1 MELLSLPLNTAAE
14 IEPGLV
20 SHTEPRLLLELEP
33 WAKGFF
39 RNLRDTLLFRHPEQP
54 ELTSAPGEFWPDVFV
69 RRSLPWWGFFE
80 SGFGHGLVFAALWG
94 LAIIWPVRPQLTPE
108 RTFDRSQVI
117 YFSPSE
123 YLPPLDTGEVKPT
136 EPQKADPE
144 YARQPILSV
153 PPEADNPHQTIVSP
167 PDIRLTQDIATPNV
181 VSWGD
186 HTVPVPLAA
195 TERESPAVHSLT
207 APIVAPPPD
216 VRVDDSHA
224 LASLNSGVIAPAPDL
239 NSRDS
244 RTVQSLNRSIVPPP
258 PDASAARDPRSLQA
272 PHGSI
277 VPPPPIV
284 QLAAQRVGE
293 VSVAPSQI
301 IAPAP
306 QLTVP
311 AQRSVP
317 GLPGENK
324 DIIAPPPSLNSVA
337 AQAEA
342 DRYSGGVKSLGQAA
356 NHVIPPP
363 PSAAQAGTNGSE
375 RLIALGIHP
384 APVPP
389 PVAPGN
395 RRGSFAA
402 TPEGKAGATATPG
415 STGTHSANSNHDAGK
430 ASGSGDASL
439 PRGLQVGAVPQATA
453 SATSGK
459 SSSDLV
465 NPNLFARAL
474 PPAASLPSSSR
485 VGSSDDVAK
494 TPLEQRVFG
503 DRHVYSL
510 TLNMPNLNSAGGSW
524 VIRFAEANSSAPKG
538 DFTTPVAVHKVDPA
552 YPLELMRKNVA
563 GTVTL
568 QAVIAADGSVE
579 KVQVLQGV
587 DEQLDRFACDAFRRW
602 RFFPATRNGNPVDLD
617 AVVTIPFH
625 PFSQRRNF

>member
-14 IEPGLV
+14 IEPDLA
-20 SHTEPRLLLELEP
+20 SHTEPRLLLDLEP
-33 WAKGFF
+33 WARAFF
-39 RNLRDTLLFRHPEQP
+39 RNLRDTLLFRQP
-54 ELTSAPGEFWPDVFV
+54 EPVELSSTPGEFWPDVFV
-69 RRSLPWWGFFE
+69 RRSLPWWGFVE

-94 LAIIWPVRPQLTPE
+94 LAIIWPVRTQLTPA

-136 EPQKADPE
+136 EAQKADPE

-153 PPEADNPHQTIVSP
+153 PPEADNHHQTIVSP
-167 PDIRLTQDIATPNV
+167 PDIRLAQDIASPNI

-195 TERESPAVHSLT
+195 TERDAPVHSLT
-207 APIVAPPPD
+207 APVVAPPPD

-224 LASLNSGVIAPAPDL
+224 IAALNSAVIAPAPDP
-239 NSRDS
+239 NGRDT
-244 RTVQSLNRSIVPPP
+244 RTVQALDRSVVPPP
-258 PDASAARDPRSLQA
+258 PDAGSARDPRSLRT

-293 VSVAPSQI
+293 ITIAPSQI

-311 AQRSVP
+311 TQRSVP
-317 GLPGENK
+317 GLPGQNK
-324 DIIAPPPSLNSVA
+324 DVIAPPPLLSSVA
-337 AQAEA
+337 GQTEA
-342 DRYSGGVKSLGQAA
+342 ARSASGARSLGQPGS
-356 NHVIPPP
+356 HVIPPP
-363 PSAAQAGTNGSE
+363 PSAAQAGPNGSE

-402 TPEGKAGATATPG
+402 TPEGKAGAAGTPG
-415 STGTHSANSNHDAGK
+415 SANVHSANSTHDGGKGAG
-430 ASGSGDASL
+430 DPSL
-439 PRGLQVGAVPQATA
+439 PRGLQVGAAPHANS
-453 SATSGK
+453 SATTGNS

-465 NPNLFARAL
+465 NPNLFARAF
-474 PPAASLPSSSR
+474 PPAGSLPSSSR
-485 VGSSDDVAK
+485 VGSSDDLAK
-494 TPLEQRVFG
+494 TPLERKVFG

-524 VIRFAEANSSAPKG
+524 VIRFAETNPDAPKG
-538 DFTTPVAVHKVDPA
+538 DLTTPVAVHKVDPA
-552 YPLELMRKNVA
+552 YPLELMRKNVS

-617 AVVTIPFH
+617 AVVAIPFH
-625 PFSQRRNF
+625 PILQRHY

>member
-14 IEPGLV
+14 IEPELV

-33 WAKGFF
+33 WVKTFF
-39 RNLRDTLLFRHPEQP
+39 RNLRDTLLLRSPEP
-54 ELTSAPGEFWPDVFV
+54 VELTAAPGEFWPDVFV
-69 RRSLPWWGFFE
+69 RRSLPWWGFVE
-80 SGFGHGLVFAALWG
+80 SGFSHGLVFAALWG
-94 LAIIWPVRPQLTPE
+94 LAIIWPVRPQLTPA
-108 RTFDRSQVI
+108 RTFDRSEVI

-123 YLPPLDTGEVKPT
+123 YLPPLDTGEVKPAQ
-136 EPQKADPE
+136 PQPPDPE
-144 YARQPILSV
+144 YAKQPILSV
-153 PPEADNPHQTIVSP
+153 PPEADNHHQTIVSP

-195 TERESPAVHSLT
+195 TERDTPTVHSLT
-207 APIVAPPPD
+207 APIVAPPPN
-216 VRVDDSHA
+216 VRIDESHS

-239 NSRDS
+239 SGRDD

-272 PHGSI
+272 PRGSI
-277 VPPPPIV
+277 VPPPLIV

-293 VSVAPSQI
+293 ISVAPSQI

-311 AQRSVP
+311 AQRSVA

-324 DIIAPPPSLNSVA
+324 DVIAPPPSLNSVA
-337 AQAEA
+337 HAEA
-342 DRYSGGVKSLGQAA
+342 ARAPGGARTLGQSAS
-356 NHVIPPP
+356 HVIPPP
-363 PSAAQAGTNGSE
+363 PSAAHAGTNGSE

-402 TPEGKAGATATPG
+402 TPEGKTGATGTPG
-415 STGTHSANSNHDAGK
+415 STGAHDANSNGGK
-430 ASGSGDASL
+430 ATGNGDPSL
-439 PRGLQVGAVPQATA
+439 PRGLQVGAAPETSSATA
-453 SATSGK
+453 GK
-459 SSSDLV
+459 SSASDLV
-465 NPNLFARAL
+465 NPNLLSRAYV
-474 PPAASLPSSSR
+474 PSLPSPSR
-485 VGSSDDVAK
+485 VGSSDEVAK
-494 TPLEQRVFG
+494 TPLEQKVFG
-503 DRHVYSL
+503 GRHVYSL

-524 VIRFAEANSSAPKG
+524 VIRFAEASSSAPKG

-617 AVVTIPFH
+617 AVVMIPFR
-625 PFSQRRNF
+625 PILQRR